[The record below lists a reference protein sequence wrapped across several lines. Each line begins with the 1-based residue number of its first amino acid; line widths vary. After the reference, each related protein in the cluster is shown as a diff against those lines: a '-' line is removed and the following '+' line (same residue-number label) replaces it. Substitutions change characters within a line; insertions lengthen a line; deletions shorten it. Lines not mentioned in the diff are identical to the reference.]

1 MKILKFYAYIFYRL
15 KIYYEMWQAV
25 LVFNAILMFHILSI
39 LFIYASI
46 MHLKTDDVL
55 FLYNTNNYFYDKFVL
70 GTLRI
75 GPIFLF
81 TYFLSRIFKKKLEVY
96 YIEFRDEPLEIKKK
110 RNLGRIVY
118 FVFTVLFCI
127 LSIVSSSFF

>member
-1 MKILKFYAYIFYRL
+1 
-15 KIYYEMWQAV
+15 MWQAV